1 MKPLDGNDNNDK
13 LRLDRHPCFSETAH
27 MKYGRTHI
35 AVAPMCNISCKY
47 CLRALN
53 KTEDRPGVALK
64 ILTPEEAM
72 QTIEDSLKLYPI
84 TVVGIAGPG
93 ESLVNRETFETF
105 RLVDERHPELLKCLS
120 SNGLLLAG
128 SIEELKKIHVD
139 NITVTVNTLRPET
152 GARIY
157 NFVNFE
163 GKRYEG
169 KEAAEILIKKQI
181 EGVKAAVKA
190 GFIVKINTVLIPG
203 VNDNEVEEIAKFY
216 GSLGAAIMNIIPL
229 IPIHDMQGMKP
240 PTCEELQDARNKCT
254 PYVTQF
260 HKCRQCRADAVG
272 VPGLHGAHNK
282 GSADTEYFHG

>member
-1 MKPLDGNDNNDK
+1 MKPSNGNDDREK
-13 LRLDRHPCFSETAH
+13 LGLDRHPCFSETAH

-53 KTEDRPGVALK
+53 KIEDRPGVACR
-64 ILTPEEAM
+64 ILTPEEAL

-84 TVVGIAGPG
+84 TVVGVAGPG
-93 ESLVNRETFETF
+93 ESLANRETFETF
-105 RLVDERHPELLKCLS
+105 RLVDECHPELLKCLS
-120 SNGLLLAG
+120 SNGLLLAD
-128 SIEELKKIHVD
+128 SIEELKNIRVD
-139 NITVTVNTLRPET
+139 NVTVTVNTLRAET
-152 GARIY
+152 GERIY

-169 KEAAEILIKKQI
+169 KEASELLIKRQI

-216 GSLGAAIMNIIPL
+216 GSLGVAIMNIIPL
-229 IPIHDMQGMKP
+229 IPIHDMKGMKP
-240 PTCEELQDARNKCT
+240 PTCEELQEARCKCA
-254 PYVTQF
+254 PYVKQF

-272 VPGLHGAHNK
+272 VPGVHGEHK
-282 GSADTEYFHG
+282 CSAGTEYFHG